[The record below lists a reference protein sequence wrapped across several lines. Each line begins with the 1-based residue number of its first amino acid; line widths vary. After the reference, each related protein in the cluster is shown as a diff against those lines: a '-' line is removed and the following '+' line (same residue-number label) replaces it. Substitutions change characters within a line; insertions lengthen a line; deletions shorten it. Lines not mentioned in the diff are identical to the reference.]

1 MVYTGRKNFEKHFGE
16 PTHIHGLKCL
26 GITNGPLFKE
36 VTSIEEA
43 IQRISPPPFFFP
55 PFSSEQNANG
65 MLVWEKTKQDRRIKQ
80 MAEENKIE
88 MEDDEGNVMSS
99 KTYNDLKAQGII

>member
-1 MVYTGRKNFEKHFGE
+1 
-16 PTHIHGLKCL
+16 
-26 GITNGPLFKE
+26 
-36 VTSIEEA
+36 
-43 IQRISPPPFFFP
+43 
-55 PFSSEQNANG
+55 